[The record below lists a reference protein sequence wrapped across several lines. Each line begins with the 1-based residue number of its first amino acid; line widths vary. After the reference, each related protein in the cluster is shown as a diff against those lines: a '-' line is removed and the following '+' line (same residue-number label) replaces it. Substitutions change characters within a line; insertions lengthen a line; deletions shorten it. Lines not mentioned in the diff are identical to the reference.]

1 MTVTIQP
8 SQARGEV
15 FAPPSKSMAHRLL
28 ICAALCRGTSRVHGI
43 SDCEDVRA
51 TLGCLKSLGISFE
64 VSGDC
69 VTVWGRPFSELAPKN
84 PLYAKESGSTL
95 RFFIPLALLTGA
107 EVVFTAERSLL
118 SRPFGVY
125 EMLAEQ
131 KGFVFKK
138 NESSITAK
146 GPLHAGEYRVP
157 GNISSQFIS
166 GLLFALPLLHGDSRI
181 VITTAVESR
190 SYINLTIKALS
201 EFGVSVC
208 WEDEH
213 TLFIRGD
220 QNYESREISVEG
232 DYSGTAFLEA
242 MNLFSHEIYV
252 KGLDDESLQGDKIY
266 RQYFPMLSQGVPTLH
281 IGDCPDL
288 GPILFAVA
296 AAKHGG
302 VFSGTRRLRIKES
315 DRAEAMAM
323 ELRKFGVTVK
333 VHDDSVVVFPT
344 VFHAP
349 SEPLYGHN
357 DHRIVMAL
365 SVLLTVTGGSIM
377 GAEAIKKSYP
387 GFFRDLSMLGIC
399 LSEKEDETNATD

>member
-8 SQARGEV
+8 SQAKGEV

-28 ICAALCRGTSRVHGI
+28 ICAALCRGTSRVRGI

-51 TLGCLKSLGISFE
+51 TLGCLKSLGIPFE

-69 VTVWGRPFSELAPKN
+69 VTVWGKAITELVPNN

-107 EVVFTAERSLL
+107 EVVFTAEKSLL

-131 KGFVFKK
+131 KDFTFQKTA
-138 NESSITAK
+138 ESITVK
-146 GPLHAGEYRVP
+146 GPLKAGEYRVP

-181 VITTAVESR
+181 AITTAVESR

-201 EFGVSVC
+201 EFGVSVQ

-213 TLFIRGD
+213 TLLIPGG
-220 QNYESREISVEG
+220 QSYKSREISVEG

-242 MNLFSHEIYV
+242 MNLFSHEISV
-252 KGLDDESLQGDKIY
+252 KGLDDGSIQGDKIY

-296 AAKHGG
+296 AAKNGG

-315 DRAEAMAM
+315 DRAEAMAK
-323 ELRKFGVTVK
+323 ELRKFGAAVTVYE
-333 VHDDSVVVFPT
+333 DSVVVFPT
-344 VFHAP
+344 EFHAP
-349 SEPLYGHN
+349 SEPLCGHN

-365 SVLLTVTGGSIM
+365 AVLLTLTGGCIQ

-387 GFFRDLSMLGIC
+387 GFFRDLSMLGIA
-399 LSEKEDETNATD
+399 LFETEDIAS